1 MLGFA
6 VVLAI
11 SAASMGFAYLGFE
24 HVSAGVDAYRRSV
37 QEADL
42 ARDIDREL
50 ISYRSLARYF
60 VVTGKEE
67 DGKAAL
73 AAEAGLKDA
82 IIASMKGT
90 TDPARLEQVAKLER
104 EFRAFTKIFAD
115 IAQGQGRERAHRAEP
130 AHAHRQCRCATSST
144 ISRATPTTTSCRL
157 ITLGAKK
164 VTEQFQAVTALA
176 NTFVVNADKSVADQ
190 RAGAPEI
197 RRERAEGDL
206 VDQRKDRW
214 TASRKSPACWRNT
227 GESLA
232 KLIDNAKEIDE
243 LIAGNDGIGRRDQQG
258 LGRDEVRPAGRS
270 EAARSRIGRDHRR
283 NRTADPDAGG
293 RRLPARLR
301 LGVLARQGHFPADD
315 RDVQARCA
323 NSPPAISMSCC
334 PASAARTN
342 SARWRARSRS
352 SRCRPSPRPNATP
365 PRRKRRTRR
374 ASAARRAEL
383 IRFADEF
390 EAAVGAI
397 VANVSAS
404 AVQLEA
410 AAGTLTRTA
419 ETTQSLSSQVAGASE
434 EASSN
439 MQSVASATEEL
450 SASVDEI
457 GRRVKESSQIAEAAV
472 RQAEQTD
479 GRIGKLSRAAQEI
492 GDVVKLITAIA
503 EQTNL
508 LALNATIEAARAG
521 DAGRGFAVVAS
532 EVKSLASQTA
542 KATDEIS
549 NHISGMQGATQELVA
564 AIKEIGGTIGK
575 ISDIASTIASAVEQ
589 QSSATQEIARSVQNV
604 AQGTQEAATNV
615 MQVNRGA
622 TETGS
627 ASEEVL
633 NSARTLSSEST
644 RLREELD
651 RFMANIRRRDVTSA
665 ERALA
670 QAESVSR
677 SMDSLRSLSR
687 IASRDDARRRM
698 TTIPSE
704 LMLQFHLRALQPRT
718 LRLRQ
723 GLAGAVDIEG
733 QHRQRRAIG
742 AGLAAR
748 TVLRGSLER
757 RRDLLR
763 ARQLED
769 AASSDRARRF
779 PV

>member
-1 MLGFA
+1 MLGFS

-11 SAASMGFAYLGFE
+11 SAGSMGFAYLGFE
-24 HVSAGVDAYRRSV
+24 RVSAVVDAYRHSV

-50 ISYRSLARYF
+50 ISYRALARYF
-60 VVTGKEE
+60 VATGKEE

-73 AAEAGLKDA
+73 AAEAALQNA
-82 IIASMKGT
+82 IVASMKGT
-90 TDPARLEQVAKLER
+90 TDKARLEQIAKLER
-104 EFRAFTKIFAD
+104 EFRTFTKIFAD
-115 IAQGQGRERAHRAEP
+115 ILKTKDDSARIVQNQLARNGNSLRYKLDDLPSNADEEELQV
-130 AHAHRQCRCATSST
+130 
-144 ISRATPTTTSCRL
+144 

-164 VTEQFQAVTALA
+164 VTEQFQAATALA
-176 NTFVVNADKSVADQ
+176 NTFVVNADQSVANSALARLKFVENALKAISTTNAKILD
-190 RAGAPEI
+190 GIKEVSGMLEEY
-197 RRERAEGDL
+197 RR
-206 VDQRKDRW
+206 
-214 TASRKSPACWRNT
+214 
-227 GESLA
+227 SLA
-232 KLIDNAKEIDE
+232 MLIGNVKEIEGLIQEMTETAAEINKASAAMKTNLLADQKRLDAESDAAIAETERLIVMLAAGGFLLGCIWAFFLGKGISRPMTRMCRAMRE
-243 LIAGNDGIGRRDQQG
+243 LAAGNFDVVLPG
-258 LGRDEVRPAGRS
+258 LGRKDEIGEMAGAV
-270 EAARSRIGRDHRR
+270 EE
-283 NRTADPDAGG
+283 
-293 RRLPARLR
+293 
-301 LGVLARQGHFPADD
+301 FK
-315 RDVQARCA
+315 VQAVARA
-323 NSPPAISMSCC
+323 ERDA
-334 PASAARTN
+334 ASQEAQNKA
-342 SARWRARSRS
+342 
-352 SRCRPSPRPNATP
+352 
-365 PRRKRRTRR
+365 

-383 IRFADEF
+383 IRFADDF
-390 EAAVGAI
+390 ETAVGAI
-397 VANVSAS
+397 VSNVSSS

-419 ETTQSLSSQVAGASE
+419 ETTQSLSSQVVGASE

-457 GRRVKESSQIAEAAV
+457 GRRVKESSQIADAAV

-521 DAGRGFAVVAS
+521 ESGRGFAVVAS

-549 NHISGMQGATQELVA
+549 NHISGMQGATQESVA

-604 AQGTQEAATNV
+604 AQGTQEAAANV

-633 NSARTLSSEST
+633 NSARSLSSEST

-651 RFMANIRRRDVTSA
+651 RFMANIR
-665 ERALA
+665 
-670 QAESVSR
+670 
-677 SMDSLRSLSR
+677 
-687 IASRDDARRRM
+687 
-698 TTIPSE
+698 
-704 LMLQFHLRALQPRT
+704 
-718 LRLRQ
+718 
-723 GLAGAVDIEG
+723 
-733 QHRQRRAIG
+733 
-742 AGLAAR
+742 AA
-748 TVLRGSLER
+748 
-757 RRDLLR
+757 
-763 ARQLED
+763 
-769 AASSDRARRF
+769 
-779 PV
+779 

>member
-1 MLGFA
+1 MGFLKRNGSSIKLPTLRFRAKIMLGFA

-24 HVSAGVDAYRRSV
+24 RVSAGVDSYRRSV
-37 QEADL
+37 LEADL

-60 VVTGKEE
+60 VATGKEE

-73 AAEAGLKDA
+73 AAEASLKDA
-82 IIASMKGT
+82 IVRSMNGT
-90 TDPARLEQVAKLER
+90 TDPGRLEQIAKLER

-115 IAQGQGRERAHRAEP
+115 IIKVKDESTRITQNQLTRTG
-130 AHAHRQCRCATSST
+130 TSLRYKLDDLPSNADET
-144 ISRATPTTTSCRL
+144 EL
-157 ITLGAKK
+157 QVITLGSKK
-164 VTEQFQAVTALA
+164 VIEQFQAVTALA
-176 NTFVVNADKSVADQ
+176 NTFVVNSDKALAASALARLKFVENSLKAISSTN
-190 RAGAPEI
+190 EKI
-197 RRERAEGDL
+197 LEGIKEVSGML
-206 VDQRKDRW
+206 EEYRQ
-214 TASRKSPACWRNT
+214 
-227 GESLA
+227 SLA
-232 KLIDNAKEIDE
+232 KLIDNSKEIDE
-243 LIAGNDGIGRRDQQG
+243 LTLEMTESATAINKGSAAMKSDLLADQKRLEAESDATVGETKRLILILAAGGFLLGCVWAFFLGKGISRPMTAMCNAMRELAAGNFEVVLPG
-258 LGRDEVRPAGRS
+258 LGRKDE
-270 EAARSRIGRDHRR
+270 
-283 NRTADPDAGG
+283 
-293 RRLPARLR
+293 
-301 LGVLARQGHFPADD
+301 LGEMASAVEEFK
-315 RDVQARCA
+315 VQAIAQAERD
-323 NSPPAISMSCC
+323 
-334 PASAARTN
+334 AATQEAQN
-342 SARWRARSRS
+342 KA
-352 SRCRPSPRPNATP
+352 
-365 PRRKRRTRR
+365 

-383 IRFADEF
+383 IRFADDF

-397 VANVSAS
+397 VSNVSSS
-404 AVQLEA
+404 AVQLES

-457 GRRVKESSQIAEAAV
+457 GRRVKESSRIAEAAV

-549 NHISGMQGATQELVA
+549 NHISGMQGATQESVA

-575 ISDIASTIASAVEQ
+575 ISEIASTIASAVEQ

-604 AQGTQEAATNV
+604 AQGTQEAAANV

-633 NSARTLSSEST
+633 NSARSLSSEST

-651 RFMANIRRRDVTSA
+651 RFMANIR
-665 ERALA
+665 
-670 QAESVSR
+670 
-677 SMDSLRSLSR
+677 
-687 IASRDDARRRM
+687 
-698 TTIPSE
+698 
-704 LMLQFHLRALQPRT
+704 
-718 LRLRQ
+718 
-723 GLAGAVDIEG
+723 
-733 QHRQRRAIG
+733 
-742 AGLAAR
+742 AA
-748 TVLRGSLER
+748 
-757 RRDLLR
+757 
-763 ARQLED
+763 
-769 AASSDRARRF
+769 
-779 PV
+779 

>member
-1 MLGFA
+1 VASRCLFFRTKTGCDVRFLKRSGSSFKLPTLRFRAKIMLGFTA
-6 VVLAI
+6 VVAI

-24 HVSAGVDAYRRSV
+24 RVSAGVDVYRRSV

-42 ARDIDREL
+42 SRDIDREL

-60 VVTGKEE
+60 VATGKEE

-73 AAEAGLKDA
+73 AAETSLKDA
-82 IIASMKGT
+82 IIASMKAT
-90 TDPARLEQVAKLER
+90 ANPTRLEQVVKLER

-115 IAQGQGRERAHRAEP
+115 ILKVKDESARIAQNQLTRSGNSLRYKLDDLPSNAEDDEMP
-130 AHAHRQCRCATSST
+130 
-144 ISRATPTTTSCRL
+144 L

-176 NTFVVNADKSVADQ
+176 NTFVVNSDKAVATSALA
-190 RAGAPEI
+190 RLKFVENSLKAISSTNEKI
-197 RRERAEGDL
+197 REGIKEVGGML
-206 VDQRKDRW
+206 EEYRQ
-214 TASRKSPACWRNT
+214 
-227 GESLA
+227 SLA
-232 KLIDNAKEIDE
+232 KLVDNAKEIDE
-243 LIAGNDGIGRRDQQG
+243 LILEMTESAAAINKASGAMKSDLLADQKRLEAESDATIGETEQLILMLAAGGFVLGGLLALLLGKGISRPMTAMCNAMRKLAAGNFEVVLPG
-258 LGRDEVRPAGRS
+258 LGRKDE
-270 EAARSRIGRDHRR
+270 
-283 NRTADPDAGG
+283 
-293 RRLPARLR
+293 
-301 LGVLARQGHFPADD
+301 LGEMASAVEEFK
-315 RDVQARCA
+315 VQAIARA
-323 NSPPAISMSCC
+323 ERD
-334 PASAARTN
+334 AATQEAQN
-342 SARWRARSRS
+342 KA
-352 SRCRPSPRPNATP
+352 
-365 PRRKRRTRR
+365 

-397 VANVSAS
+397 VANVSSS

-410 AAGTLTRTA
+410 SAGTLTRTA

-434 EASSN
+434 EASTN

-549 NHISGMQGATQELVA
+549 NHISGMQGATQESVA

-575 ISDIASTIASAVEQ
+575 ISDIAATIASAVEQ

-615 MQVNRGA
+615 MHVNRGA
-622 TETGS
+622 TETGA

-633 NSARTLSSEST
+633 NSARTLSSESA

-651 RFMANIRRRDVTSA
+651 SFMANIR
-665 ERALA
+665 
-670 QAESVSR
+670 
-677 SMDSLRSLSR
+677 
-687 IASRDDARRRM
+687 
-698 TTIPSE
+698 
-704 LMLQFHLRALQPRT
+704 
-718 LRLRQ
+718 
-723 GLAGAVDIEG
+723 
-733 QHRQRRAIG
+733 
-742 AGLAAR
+742 AA
-748 TVLRGSLER
+748 
-757 RRDLLR
+757 
-763 ARQLED
+763 
-769 AASSDRARRF
+769 
-779 PV
+779 

>member
-1 MLGFA
+1 MRFQKLSGWSFRTADLRFRSKIMLGFT

-24 HVSAGVDAYRRSV
+24 RVSDVVDAYRKSV

-50 ISYRSLARYF
+50 ISYRALARYF

-73 AAEAGLKDA
+73 EAEARLKDA
-82 IIASMKGT
+82 ITASMKGT
-90 TDPARLEQVAKLER
+90 TDRARLEQIAKLER
-104 EFRAFTKIFAD
+104 EFRTFTKIFAD
-115 IAQGQGRERAHRAEP
+115 MLKVKDDSARVAQNQLARTGNSFRYKVDDLPSNAEDEEMP
-130 AHAHRQCRCATSST
+130 
-144 ISRATPTTTSCRL
+144 L

-176 NTFVVNADKSVADQ
+176 NTFVVNSDQAVATSALARLKFVENAIKAISTTNAKILD
-190 RAGAPEI
+190 GIKEI
-197 RRERAEGDL
+197 SGMLEEYRR
-206 VDQRKDRW
+206 
-214 TASRKSPACWRNT
+214 
-227 GESLA
+227 SLA
-232 KLIDNAKEIDE
+232 MLVGNAKEIEGLIQEMTETTAEINKASAAMKSDLLADQKRLDAESDSSIVETERLIVMLAAGGLLLGCAWAFFLGIGISRPMTRMCSAMRE
-243 LIAGNDGIGRRDQQG
+243 LAAGNFDVVLPG
-258 LGRDEVRPAGRS
+258 LGRKDELGEMAGAV
-270 EAARSRIGRDHRR
+270 EE
-283 NRTADPDAGG
+283 
-293 RRLPARLR
+293 
-301 LGVLARQGHFPADD
+301 FK
-315 RDVQARCA
+315 VQAVARA
-323 NSPPAISMSCC
+323 ERD
-334 PASAARTN
+334 AATQEAQ
-342 SARWRARSRS
+342 SKA
-352 SRCRPSPRPNATP
+352 
-365 PRRKRRTRR
+365 
-374 ASAARRAEL
+374 ASAARRTEL

-390 EAAVGAI
+390 ETAVGAI
-397 VANVSAS
+397 VANVSSS

-434 EASSN
+434 EASTN

-472 RQAEQTD
+472 LQAEQTD

-549 NHISGMQGATQELVA
+549 NHISGMQGATQESVA

-575 ISDIASTIASAVEQ
+575 ISGIASTIASAVEQ
-589 QSSATQEIARSVQNV
+589 QSSATQEIARSVQSV

-622 TETGS
+622 TETGT

-633 NSARTLSSEST
+633 NSARSLSSEST

-651 RFMANIRRRDVTSA
+651 RFMANIR
-665 ERALA
+665 
-670 QAESVSR
+670 
-677 SMDSLRSLSR
+677 
-687 IASRDDARRRM
+687 
-698 TTIPSE
+698 
-704 LMLQFHLRALQPRT
+704 
-718 LRLRQ
+718 
-723 GLAGAVDIEG
+723 
-733 QHRQRRAIG
+733 
-742 AGLAAR
+742 AA
-748 TVLRGSLER
+748 
-757 RRDLLR
+757 
-763 ARQLED
+763 
-769 AASSDRARRF
+769 
-779 PV
+779 

>member
-1 MLGFA
+1 VRFLKRGGSPFRLPTLRFRAKIMLSFA

-24 HVSAGVDAYRRSV
+24 NVSDGVDSYRRSV

-42 ARDIDREL
+42 SRDIDREL

-73 AAEAGLKDA
+73 AAEASLKDA
-82 IIASMKGT
+82 ITASMKGT
-90 TDPARLEQVAKLER
+90 TNPTRLEQIVKLER
-104 EFRAFTKIFAD
+104 EFRIFTKIFAD
-115 IAQGQGRERAHRAEP
+115 ILKVKDESARIAQNQLTRTGNSLRYKLDDLPSNAEDDEMP
-130 AHAHRQCRCATSST
+130 V
-144 ISRATPTTTSCRL
+144 

-176 NTFVVNADKSVADQ
+176 NTFVVNSDKTVANSALA
-190 RAGAPEI
+190 RLKFVENSLKAISTTNGKI
-197 RRERAEGDL
+197 LEGIKE
-206 VDQRKDRW
+206 V
-214 TASRKSPACWRNT
+214 T
-227 GESLA
+227 GMLEEYRQALA
-232 KLIDNAKEIDE
+232 KLVDNSKEIDE
-243 LIAGNDGIGRRDQQG
+243 LTQEMTESAAAINKGSGAMKSDLLADQKRLEAESDTTIGETERLILILAAGGFLLGCVWAFFLGKGISRPMTAMCSAMRELAAGHFDVVLPG
-258 LGRDEVRPAGRS
+258 LGRKDE
-270 EAARSRIGRDHRR
+270 
-283 NRTADPDAGG
+283 
-293 RRLPARLR
+293 
-301 LGVLARQGHFPADD
+301 LGE
-315 RDVQARCA
+315 
-323 NSPPAISMSCC
+323 M
-334 PASAARTN
+334 ASAVEEFKLQAVAR
-342 SARWRARSRS
+342 AERDA
-352 SRCRPSPRPNATP
+352 ATQEAQN
-365 PRRKRRTRR
+365 KA
-374 ASAARRAEL
+374 ASEARRAEL

-390 EAAVGAI
+390 ETAVGAI
-397 VANVSAS
+397 VANVSSS

-434 EASSN
+434 EASTN

-549 NHISGMQGATQELVA
+549 NHISGMQGATQESVA

-604 AQGTQEAATNV
+604 AQGTQEAAANV
-615 MQVNRGA
+615 MHVNRGA

-633 NSARTLSSEST
+633 NSARSLSSEST

-651 RFMANIRRRDVTSA
+651 RFMANIR
-665 ERALA
+665 
-670 QAESVSR
+670 
-677 SMDSLRSLSR
+677 
-687 IASRDDARRRM
+687 
-698 TTIPSE
+698 
-704 LMLQFHLRALQPRT
+704 
-718 LRLRQ
+718 
-723 GLAGAVDIEG
+723 
-733 QHRQRRAIG
+733 
-742 AGLAAR
+742 AA
-748 TVLRGSLER
+748 
-757 RRDLLR
+757 
-763 ARQLED
+763 
-769 AASSDRARRF
+769 
-779 PV
+779 